1 MVLVWVKLIVVLFL
15 LKLKMRIIFLLFLY
29 LISMR
34 NLIQLEKIYSFVLKK
49 Y

>member
-1 MVLVWVKLIVVLFL
+1 MDEIYSSFILTKAENENFFL
-15 LKLKMRIIFLLFLY
+15 LLLY

>member
-1 MVLVWVKLIVVLFL
+1 MVLVWMKLIVVLFL
-15 LKLKMRIIFLLFLY
+15 LKLKMRIFFLLLLY

>member
-1 MVLVWVKLIVVLFL
+1 MVLVWMKLIVVLFL
-15 LKLKMRIIFLLFLY
+15 LKLKMRIFFLLLLY

-34 NLIQLEKIYSFVLKK
+34 NLIQLEKIYSFVLNK

>member
-1 MVLVWVKLIVVLFL
+1 MVLVWMKLIVVLFL
-15 LKLKMRIIFLLFLY
+15 LKLKMRIIFLLLLY

>member
-1 MVLVWVKLIVVLFL
+1 MVLVWIKLIVVLFL
-15 LKLKMRIIFLLFLY
+15 LKLTRIIFLLFLY

>member
-1 MVLVWVKLIVVLFL
+1 MVLVWMKLIVVLFL

-34 NLIQLEKIYSFVLKK
+34 NLIQLEKIYLFVLKK

>member
-1 MVLVWVKLIVVLFL
+1 MILVWMKLIVVLFL
-15 LKLKMRIIFLLFLY
+15 LKLKMRIIFLLSLY

>member
-1 MVLVWVKLIVVLFL
+1 MVLVWMKLIVVLFL
-15 LKLKMRIIFLLFLY
+15 LKLKMRIIFLLSLY